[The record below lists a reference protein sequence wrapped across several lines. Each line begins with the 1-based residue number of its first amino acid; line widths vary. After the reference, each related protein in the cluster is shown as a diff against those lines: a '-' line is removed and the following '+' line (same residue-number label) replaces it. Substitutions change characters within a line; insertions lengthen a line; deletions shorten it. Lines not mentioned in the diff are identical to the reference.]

1 MLKEH
6 NITLGKKDLL
16 LMEEVLT
23 MLGMLSTLSWLSGAL
38 AKKGLGQIKHSP
50 IYSLGWFLTDQE
62 YSRTPYYVQEVTRDS
77 YKTLYHSTMFH
88 TLP

>member
-6 NITLGKKDLL
+6 KITLGKKDLL

-38 AKKGLGQIKHSP
+38 VKSGIHLFIALVGSLHIKNILEHP
-50 IYSLGWFLTDQE
+50 
-62 YSRTPYYVQEVTRDS
+62 PM
-77 YKTLYHSTMFH
+77 YK
-88 TLP
+88 